1 MKTKTTMMKS
11 ESRHRRRRPGTKKIE
26 PAAEPAAVVDNRTQL
41 LNRTVKGISDALNT
55 HKDAVRNLTRNDPDC
70 ITVIEGFKSTYS
82 HQWRRFKAWTKD
94 PTFLTVLAPAAN
106 LTSVTMDWT
115 TPATCTTTTTTKD
128 GKVTKDVPL
137 MQLVRS
143 IANKNRQNADSFAPY
158 FEYAKQIEFIVA
170 INDAAINAARA
181 EDSYKQFDRTTT
193 P

>member
-1 MKTKTTMMKS
+1 MKK
-11 ESRHRRRRPGTKKIE
+11 RHRRRRPGPNPGTKKI
-26 PAAEPAAVVDNRTQL
+26 EPAAVVDNRTQIF
-41 LNRTVKGISDALNT
+41 NRTVKGISDALNT

-70 ITVIEGFKSTYS
+70 IAVIKGFKSTYS

-106 LTSVTMDWT
+106 LASVTMDWT
-115 TPATCTTTTTTKD
+115 TPATCTTTAKD
-128 GKVTKDVPL
+128 GKVNNDVPL

-158 FEYAKQIEFIVA
+158 FEYAKEIELIVA

-181 EDSYKQFDRTTT
+181 EDSYKQFDRTT